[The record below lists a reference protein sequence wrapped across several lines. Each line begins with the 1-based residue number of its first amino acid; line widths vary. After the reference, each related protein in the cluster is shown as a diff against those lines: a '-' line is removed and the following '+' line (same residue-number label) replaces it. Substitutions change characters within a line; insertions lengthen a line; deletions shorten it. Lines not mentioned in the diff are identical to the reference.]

1 MFSRVVFFTCKGN
14 RASLEWQAANMSD
27 TSLTFHEFS
36 DCLWIRCASRGSF
49 INSPALKAIA
59 DKYLE
64 KGGKDIVIDLEIC
77 PGVDSTFMGTLAGLS
92 RRCMTMGGSVQI
104 ASPTARTRDAME
116 SLGLDML
123 VELDPPEA
131 PWQTDL
137 DERRAILGGEGTRPS
152 EEDGHEL
159 SEMERTRHVLEAHNT
174 LRAMNKKN
182 DETFG
187 YVCETLEEDLLRHSA
202 NEDE

>member
-1 MFSRVVFFTCKGN
+1 MP
-14 RASLEWQAANMSD
+14 D

-36 DCLWIRCASRGSF
+36 DCLWIRCANRGCF
-49 INSPALKAIA
+49 INSPALKALA

-64 KGGKDIVIDLEIC
+64 KGGRDIVVDLEIC
-77 PGVDSTFMGTLAGLS
+77 PGVDSTFMGTLAGLA
-92 RRCMTMGGSVQI
+92 RRCMGAGGSVQI
-104 ASPTARTRDAME
+104 AGPTPRTRDAME

-123 VELDPPEA
+123 VDIDPPGV
-131 PWQTDL
+131 PWQADIA
-137 DERRAILGGEGTRPS
+137 ERRATLNGEGTKPS
-152 EEDGHEL
+152 AEADHEL
-159 SEMERTRHVLEAHNT
+159 TEIERTRHVLEAHNT

-202 NEDE
+202 DAD